1 MGNFVILR
9 LFLFLFCISFPW
21 SGSQIEIRT
30 AVLIFEYYKKQYSNA
45 DRQKGI
51 RIFVPGLA
59 FDSSFEIFIS
69 HVWRE
74 VLHAWREGGRKGVV
88 AGD

>member
-1 MGNFVILR
+1 M
-9 LFLFLFCISFPW
+9 
-21 SGSQIEIRT
+21 
-30 AVLIFEYYKKQYSNA
+30 LIFEYYKKQYSNA

-88 AGD
+88 AGDSRYDAGGTAGGLTALALGESSNFKVIGQ